1 LKIYRRRLKIT
12 GRLKF
17 RFWAELERLQ
27 SREGAFVA
35 QVAWFGEPWK
45 VALNTITLI
54 LILVKIA

>member
-27 SREGAFVA
+27 SCEGDFVA
-35 QVAWFGEPWK
+35 QVAWFGEPCR
-45 VALNTITLI
+45 I
-54 LILVKIA
+54 LFYSTS